1 MLQHWLSR
9 RSWRRLGLY
18 VSLSGCCLLLVLGC
32 RSNQTPSGSTASS
45 AETRIAI
52 GTTAKVRTLD
62 PADALE
68 IFAGNLLY
76 NMGDR
81 LYTYASGSTQLV
93 PQLAT
98 ALPKVSEDGLL
109 YTIPLRTK
117 VLFHDG
123 TPFNAKAMAFSL
135 NRFIQNG
142 GQPAFLLKDTVASVT
157 ANSET
162 ELTLRL
168 KKPFASFPNLLAF
181 SGLVAVSPK
190 AYKIGPGEFQPSTFV
205 GTGPYKL
212 SSSGSDSIRLE
223 PNPTYWGDKPQNKGI
238 DIQSFSSSANL
249 FNAFRTGAVDIAYQS
264 LNPDQ
269 IASLD
274 KTAQQG
280 DWQGITGSGNNIT
293 YLSLNLR
300 DPVLKDKAVR
310 QALGLVINRKLI
322 QDRVFSGQ
330 VEPLYSLIPSIFKE
344 SKPVFEESDA
354 EASLAKAKE
363 LLSKAGYSKG
373 KPMKLQM
380 WYRSNVP
387 SDAPAA
393 TTIKAYIAQEL
404 GDLIDLE
411 LNSVESATAYTNL
424 DKGTYPMFMLD
435 WSGDY
440 YDPDTYIHPF
450 LHCAKGSPAKGCEE
464 GSTVGQGSFYFSPKM
479 NQLID
484 QQRQETN
491 PTKRDQVF
499 AEIQKLLAEDVPF
512 RSPWQR
518 KEYVFAQRDVEG
530 VRLEPTQ

>member
-1 MLQHWLSR
+1 MI
-9 RSWRRLGLY
+9 
-18 VSLSGCCLLLVLGC
+18 GC
-32 RSNQTPSGSTASS
+32 RPNQSPSGSTPSS
-45 AETRIAI
+45 PDTRIAI

-81 LYTYASGSTQLV
+81 LYAYASGSTDLV

-98 ALPKVSEDGLL
+98 ALPKVSADGLV

-123 TPFNAKAMAFSL
+123 TPFNAQAMAFSL

-142 GQPAFLLKDTVASVT
+142 GQPAFLLKDTIDSVT
-157 ANSET
+157 ASAET

-168 KKPFASFPNLLAF
+168 KKPFAAFPNLLAF
-181 SGLVAVSPK
+181 SGLVAVSPQ
-190 AYKIGPGEFQPSTFV
+190 AYKIGPGQFQPSTFV

-212 SSSGSDSIRLE
+212 TSSGSDSIRLE
-223 PNPTYWGDKPQNKGI
+223 PNSQYWGDKPQNRGI

-269 IASLD
+269 IASLE

-280 DWQGITGSGNNIT
+280 DWQGVTGSGSNIT

-300 DPVLKDKAVR
+300 DPVLKNREVR
-310 QALGLVINRKLI
+310 QALGMVINRQLI

-330 VEPLYSLIPSIFKE
+330 VEPLYSLIPSIFTE
-344 SKPVFEESDA
+344 SKPVFEGSGTQADVV
-354 EASLAKAKE
+354 KAKE
-363 LLSKAGYSKG
+363 LLNKAGYSPEN
-373 KPMKLQM
+373 PMKLQL

-393 TTIKAYIAQEL
+393 TTIKAFMAQEL
-404 GDLIDLE
+404 GDFINLE

-450 LHCAKGSPAKGCEE
+450 LHCAKGSAAKGCEE
-464 GSTVGQGSFYFSPKM
+464 GSTAGQGSFYFNPRM
-479 NQLID
+479 NELID
-484 QQRQETN
+484 QQRREAN
-491 PTKRDQVF
+491 PVKRDQVLT
-499 AEIQKLLAEDVPF
+499 EIQKLLAEDVPF
-512 RSPWQR
+512 LPLWQR
-518 KEYVFAQRDVEG
+518 KEYVFAQRDVQG
-530 VRLEPTQ
+530 VRLEPTQALGFASLSRKG